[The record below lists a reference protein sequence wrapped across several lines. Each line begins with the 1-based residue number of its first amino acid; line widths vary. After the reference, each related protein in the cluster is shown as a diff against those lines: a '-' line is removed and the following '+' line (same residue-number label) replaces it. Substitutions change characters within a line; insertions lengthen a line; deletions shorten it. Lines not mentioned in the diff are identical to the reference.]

1 MWKYRHDLNA
11 SSRNH
16 GEKKKKVISKSQAQ
30 KIYPQWLPK
39 RNKNTY
45 SSWNPRRKSGPKPQR
60 GGVREAVSMF
70 GLHHPPGR
78 RYTLSLTRSWAQYMC
93 VQVVT
98 HHTVWPSKSMAT
110 GTEPSVGIAF
120 HPQNG
125 PNPLSELAS
134 HVIWHHFQNHQC
146 INILNNWCSILPT
159 TYCPTW
165 VEEVSAT

>member
-1 MWKYRHDLNA
+1 
-11 SSRNH
+11 
-16 GEKKKKVISKSQAQ
+16 
-30 KIYPQWLPK
+30 
-39 RNKNTY
+39 
-45 SSWNPRRKSGPKPQR
+45 
-60 GGVREAVSMF
+60 MF

-134 HVIWHHFQNHQC
+134 HVI
-146 INILNNWCSILPT
+146 
-159 TYCPTW
+159 
-165 VEEVSAT
+165 